1 MSHPDVPEMPPFE
14 PRWPF
19 LTALAV
25 FVLAMLAL
33 CWPMLDGRF
42 LVGPASDQFT
52 AGYGFRL
59 FGAEFFREHGRIPE
73 WNPFLFGGM
82 PFIAAMHGD
91 IFYPTAWLR
100 WILPV
105 DTAMNLGFAVHLVL
119 AGAGMY
125 AFLRAL
131 GLTWTAGLVGGLA
144 FELTGIVASLVKP
157 GHDGK
162 MFVSAL
168 TPFMFLALLR
178 AVRDR
183 RLWGYGAA
191 ALLTGL

>member
-1 MSHPDVPEMPPFE
+1 MSHPDVPESAPFT

-25 FVLAMLAL
+25 FVVAMLAL
-33 CWPMLDGRF
+33 CWPMLAGQF
-42 LVGPASDQFT
+42 LVGPMSDQFS

-73 WNPFLFGGM
+73 WNPYLFGGM

-105 DTAMNLGFAVHLVL
+105 DTAMNLGFALHFVL
-119 AGAGMY
+119 AGAALY
-125 AFLRAL
+125 LFLRAI
-131 GLTWTAGLVGGLA
+131 GSSWTAALVGGLA
-144 FELTGIVASLVKP
+144 YQMTGILASLVKP

-162 MFVSAL
+162 LFVSAL
-168 TPFMFLALLR
+168 A
-178 AVRDR
+178 
-183 RLWGYGAA
+183 
-191 ALLTGL
+191 